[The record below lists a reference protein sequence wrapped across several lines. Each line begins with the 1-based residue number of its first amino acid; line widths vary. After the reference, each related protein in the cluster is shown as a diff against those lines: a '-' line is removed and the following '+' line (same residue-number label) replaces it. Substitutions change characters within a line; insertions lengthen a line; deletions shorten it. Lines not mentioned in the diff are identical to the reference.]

1 MGLEKLTIQA
11 YETIE
16 FNENEKVGEPFVT
29 MFNPDKYDE
38 KYEIEYKKDQPH
50 GTEGNASKFNK
61 TKPPDYQFEFLID
74 GTGTSETKANIDAKN
89 KDVMEEIKKF
99 LEVVYKY
106 KGNKHRP
113 SHCKITWGEWLVLRC
128 NFKSCSISY
137 TLFEPSGKPLRA
149 RIKATFSHVKS
160 DKRRV
165 REQDD
170 KSADMTHIRQV
181 KEGDHLALMCY
192 RIYGDIRYYPLLAR
206 SNNLKQ
212 FQELKPRTEI
222 SFPPVEELLELNK
235 EEKSRLSDV

>member
-11 YETIE
+11 YKTSAFKEE
-16 FNENEKVGEPFVT
+16 VDEPFVT

-38 KYEIEYKKDQPH
+38 KYEIEYKKDQAQ
-50 GTEGNASKFNK
+50 GTAGNTLKFNK
-61 TKPPDYQFEFLID
+61 IKPPDYQFEFLID
-74 GTGTSETKANIDAKN
+74 GTGTAEKKANIDAEN
-89 KDVMEEIKKF
+89 KDVSEEIERF

-106 KGNKHRP
+106 KGDTHRP
-113 SHCKITWGEWLVLRC
+113 RYCMIKWGDWLVLRC
-128 NFKSCSISY
+128 IFKSCSISY

-149 RIKATFSHVKS
+149 RIKATFYEVKS

-165 REQDD
+165 LEQDD
-170 KSADMTHIRQV
+170 SSADMTHIRQV

-212 FQELKPRTEI
+212 FQELKPGTEI
-222 SFPPVEELLELNK
+222 TFPPVEELLELNSA
-235 EEKSRLSDV
+235 EEKRLKDV